1 MRRIIVETITIIPL
15 VRLFKD
21 RTQDWDTKAF
31 IEGHDHSFAMESKLI
46 YQKKAI
52 LISLL
57 TVLLLS
63 SPALHAQDPISLDK
77 VNYIALSPE
86 AAALHDAVNYPV
98 EGNLLG
104 NKTVYENVYNLCN
117 LLI

>member
-21 RTQDWDTKAF
+21 RTQDLDTKAF
-31 IEGHDHSFAMESKLI
+31 KEGLDYSFVMESKLI
-46 YQKKAI
+46 YQKIAI

-57 TVLLLS
+57 TVLLF
-63 SPALHAQDPISLDK
+63 
-77 VNYIALSPE
+77 
-86 AAALHDAVNYPV
+86 
-98 EGNLLG
+98 LG

-117 LLI
+117 LLIYAYFAEHR